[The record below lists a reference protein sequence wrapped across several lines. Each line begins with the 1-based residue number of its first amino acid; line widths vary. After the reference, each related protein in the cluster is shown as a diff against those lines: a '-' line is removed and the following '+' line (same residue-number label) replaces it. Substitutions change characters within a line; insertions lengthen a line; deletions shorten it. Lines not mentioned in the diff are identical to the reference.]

1 MTTETLMTDQAA
13 TTTEGTAA
21 SQDAATTQATS
32 APAPA
37 AEAAAA
43 TQQAT
48 EGQTTDATADTKL
61 ADGDKPADDQASKP
75 QGAPEKYEFTAPEG
89 AAAFDDSVI
98 AQFSEVARE
107 LNLPQDAA
115 QKVLDKM
122 GPAIQARQAE
132 TIQAARNMWAES
144 AKSDKEFGG
153 EKLTENLAVAK
164 KALDTFG
171 SPELRALLNE
181 SGLGNHPEMIRVL
194 YRAGKAISEDRFVGA
209 GRGGKVAPKS
219 NSDYASALY
228 PSQQS

>member
-21 SQDAATTQATS
+21 SQDAATTQVQGT
-32 APAPA
+32 PAPA
-37 AEAAAA
+37 EGVAA

-48 EGQTTDATADTKL
+48 EGQTTDATADTKP
-61 ADGDKPADDQASKP
+61 AEGEKPADDQDAKP
-75 QGAPEKYEFTAPEG
+75 QGAPDKYEFTAPEG

-98 AQFSEVARE
+98 EQFSEVARE
-107 LNLPQDAA
+107 LNLPQEAA

-132 TIQAARNMWAES
+132 TIQAARTMWAES

-171 SPELRALLNE
+171 SPELRTLLNE

>member
-21 SQDAATTQATS
+21 SQSAAPTEATGTT
-32 APAPA
+32 APA
-37 AEAAAA
+37 AEGVA

-48 EGQTTDATADTKL
+48 EGQPTETPAETTPAE
-61 ADGDKPADDQASKP
+61 GEQPADDQVAKP
-75 QGAPEKYEFTAPEG
+75 AGAPDKYEFKSPEG
-89 AAAFDDSVI
+89 AAPFDDAVI
-98 AQFSEVARE
+98 EQFSEVARE
-107 LNLPQDAA
+107 LNLSQDAA

-122 GPAIQARQAE
+122 GPAIQARQVEQIE
-132 TIQAARNMWAES
+132 TARNQWAES

-153 EKLTENLAVAK
+153 EKLEENLAVAK
-164 KALDTFG
+164 KALDQFG
-171 SPELRALLNE
+171 SPELRTLLND

-209 GRGGKVAPKS
+209 GRGGRESPRGQ
-219 NSDYASALY
+219 SDYAKALY

>member
-1 MTTETLMTDQAA
+1 MNETLMTTEAANTTEGQDASQGAA
-13 TTTEGTAA
+13 TTE
-21 SQDAATTQATS
+21 ATS
-32 APAPA
+32 NPAPA
-37 AEAAAA
+37 AEGAA

-48 EGQTTDATADTKL
+48 DGQTTDTTADTKP
-61 ADGDKPADDQASKP
+61 AEGETPADDQAAKP
-75 QGAPEKYEFTAPEG
+75 QGAPEKYEFKAPEG
-89 AAAFDDSVI
+89 TAAFDDKVI
-98 AQFSEVARE
+98 EQFSEVARE

-115 QKVLDKM
+115 QRVLDKM
-122 GPAIQARQAE
+122 APAIQARQVE
-132 TIQAARNMWAES
+132 QIQTARNMWAES

-171 SPELRALLNE
+171 SPELRSLLNE

-209 GRGGKVAPKS
+209 GRGGKTAPKS

>member
-1 MTTETLMTDQAA
+1 MTTETLMTTEAA
-13 TTTEGTAA
+13 NTTEGQDA
-21 SQDAATTQATS
+21 SQGAAQTQATS
-32 APAPA
+32 TPAPA
-37 AEAAAA
+37 QESVA

-48 EGQTTDATADTKL
+48 EGQNTQSSADTKP
-61 ADGDKPADDQASKP
+61 ADGEPPADDQAAKP
-75 QGAPEKYEFTAPEG
+75 QGAPDKYEFKAPDG
-89 AAAFDDSVI
+89 AAAFDDQVI
-98 AQFSEVARE
+98 EQFSVVARE

-132 TIQAARNMWAES
+132 TIQAARSMWAES

-171 SPELRALLNE
+171 SPELRSLLNE

-194 YRAGKAISEDRFVGA
+194 YRAGKAISEDRFVGS
-209 GRGGKVAPKS
+209 GRGGKDTPRGQ
-219 NSDYASALY
+219 SDYAKVLY